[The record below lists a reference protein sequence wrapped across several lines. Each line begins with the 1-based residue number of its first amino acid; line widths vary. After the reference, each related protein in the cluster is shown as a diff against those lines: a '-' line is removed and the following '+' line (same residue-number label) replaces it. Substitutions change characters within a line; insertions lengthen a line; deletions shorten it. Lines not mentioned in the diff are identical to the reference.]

1 VAKVRRIAIVGAGL
15 SGLATALAAA
25 RAGVQVDLFEA
36 ADRLSAPPAHIDVVP
51 NMVRDLATLGV
62 MDACVRKGFAYQGV
76 AFADVDGHLQFEV
89 RTPSLAGPAWPAAIG
104 MRYGDLLKA
113 LLDEVQSRDVRL
125 HWGALVERCE
135 ADSGTARLYGPRG
148 PGWEGDLLVI
158 AGASR
163 IAGAELPLG
172 ARHHRLPQ
180 RWDHVLIPRPRH
192 IDRCT
197 WFIGPASHKVVV
209 VPIGV
214 AEAGLAVLRNEP
226 AGEAPAPPSAA
237 ALRER
242 LVQVGGVPSSLAALV
257 RDGNVVISRSVQ
269 TGLLDGAWHRGAAL
283 RIGASAHLL
292 PPHFGQA
299 AAQSVEDAAVLGRL
313 LRADLERSDLLTQFN
328 ARRSE
333 RAARVHAI
341 TTQAARWD
349 LCPEPT
355 TDLPALAQRLAPIV
369 EQAA

>member
-1 VAKVRRIAIVGAGL
+1 MARVRRIAIVGAGL

-25 RAGVQVDLFEA
+25 GAGVQVDLFDA
-36 ADRLSAPPAHIDVVP
+36 ADGLAAPAAHIDVVP
-51 NMVRDLATLGV
+51 NMVRDLAALGV

-76 AFADVDGHLQFEV
+76 AFVDVHGHRQFEV
-89 RTPSLAGPAWPAAIG
+89 RTPSLAGPVWPAALG

-113 LLDEVQSRDVRL
+113 LLDESRLRGVQL
-125 HWGALVERCE
+125 HWGALVGRCE
-135 ADSGTARLYGPRG
+135 ADSGQARLHGPRG
-148 PGWEGDLLVI
+148 LGWEGDLVVI

-163 IAGAELPLG
+163 VEGAERPWG
-172 ARHHRLPQ
+172 ARHQRLPQ

-197 WFIGPASHKVVV
+197 WFIGPSSHKVVV
-209 VPIGV
+209 VPTGV
-214 AEAGLAVLRNEP
+214 AEAGLAVLCNEP
-226 AGEAPAPPSAA
+226 AGEAPAPASPA

-242 LVQVGGVPSSLAALV
+242 LVQMGGVPSSLAASV
-257 RDGNVVISRSVQ
+257 RDGDVVIGRPVQ
-269 TGLLDGAWHRGAAL
+269 TRLLDGAWHRGAAL
-283 RIGASAHLL
+283 LIGASAHLL

-299 AAQSVEDAAVLGRL
+299 AAQSVEDAAVLGHL
-313 LRADLERSDLLTQFN
+313 LRADLERSQLLAQFN
-328 ARRSE
+328 ARRAE

-341 TTQAARWD
+341 TTQAAQWD

-355 TDLPALAQRLAPIV
+355 TDLPALAQRLVPIV